1 MDPKEVFKLWDLRV
15 GYVEESKVLEGF
27 KDIYSLVIDLGD
39 PEKKIIGTG
48 LLNNVH
54 IEKIKNSKLVVF
66 SNLKPKNIE
75 QILYQMV

>member
-27 KDIYSLVIDLGD
+27 KDIYSLVIDLGE
-39 PEKKIIGTG
+39 PEKKIIGI
-48 LLNNVH
+48 H

-66 SNLKPKNIE
+66 SNLKSKNMD